1 MQVKKQQ
8 LAPVVEQQTGSNL
21 GKEYVMAVYCHT
33 TYLASMPSILREML
47 GWMKHKLKSRL
58 LGGISITSDVDN
70 TILMAERE
78 ENPKSLWMKMKEESK
93 KVGFKLN
100 IQKIKIM
107 ASGLITPWQIDGG
120 NNGNSDRIYFLGLQN
135 ITAKW

>member
-8 LAPVVEQQTGSNL
+8 LAPVVEQQTGSKL

-33 TYLASMPSILREML
+33 TYLASMPNILCKML

-78 ENPKSLWMKMKEESK
+78 ENPKSLWMKVKEGSK
-93 KVGFKLN
+93 NVGLKLN
-100 IQKIKIM
+100 IQKTKIM
-107 ASGLITPWQIDGG
+107 ASGPITSWQIDGETMKIG
-120 NNGNSDRIYFLGLQN
+120 R
-135 ITAKW
+135 AHV